1 MSVLDHVRVCIYRVN
16 QKGLEI
22 FLVNTGAEEWQIPKG
37 RMGNTPKPLAN
48 EGEMIELEPIS
59 KDGISNKVLAIE
71 GDWHEIPSIR
81 AMIKDDVKIVASHV
95 IQKLPEL
102 EQGAYY
108 TVKEAFKKVM
118 PEEYASLKELKDI
131 LIDRNQAKYI

>member
-1 MSVLDHVRVCIYRVN
+1 MSVLDHARVCIYRIN

-37 RMGNTPKPLAN
+37 TLKTSTPPLAN

-59 KDGISNKVLAIE
+59 KDGVSNKVLAIE

-81 AMIKDDVKIVASHV
+81 AMIKDDVRIVASHV
-95 IQKLPEL
+95 IQKLPEI
-102 EQGAYY
+102 EKGAYY
-108 TVKEAFKKVM
+108 TVKEAFKKVL

>member
-1 MSVLDHVRVCIYRVN
+1 MSVLDHVRVCIYRIN

-37 RMGNTPKPLAN
+37 KIGTATKNLDVN
-48 EGEMIELEPIS
+48 SDMIELEPIN
-59 KDGISNKVLAIE
+59 KDGVPGKVLAIE

-81 AMIKDDVKIVASHV
+81 AMIKDDVRIVANHV

-102 EQGAYY
+102 EEGAYY